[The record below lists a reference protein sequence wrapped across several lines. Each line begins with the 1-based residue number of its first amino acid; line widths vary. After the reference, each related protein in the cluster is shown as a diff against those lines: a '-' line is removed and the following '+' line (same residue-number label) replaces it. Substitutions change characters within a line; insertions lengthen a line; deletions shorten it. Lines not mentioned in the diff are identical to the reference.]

1 MVLQQSAKI
10 QHASHGATEKRIVSA
25 CNRKNSTDY
34 AGGVQISCDAKRI
47 PPSTTLKNTL
57 TRREARHWVG
67 RWVTSEINGRSRP
80 ALSVYIYLAPQRVR
94 LQPAHV
100 NCKTLPWPTGFA
112 ARLTNKGAIWE
123 MHARCLSNK
132 ALPMEWLR
140 AIAGDMRCGSLC
152 RWSDRGIGIC
162 HGGVPGIRSWLGV

>member
-1 MVLQQSAKI
+1 MLLTAQLRNELFRHV
-10 QHASHGATEKRIVSA
+10 TE
-25 CNRKNSTDY
+25 KNSTDS
-34 AGGVQISCDAKRI
+34 AGGVQIVCDAKRI

-67 RWVTSEINGRSRP
+67 RRWVTPEIIGRSRP
-80 ALSVYIYLAPQRVR
+80 ALSSYIHFAPQRVR

-100 NCKTLPWPTGFA
+100 NCKTLSWPTGFA

-123 MHARCLSNK
+123 MHARKKVLQ
-132 ALPMEWLR
+132 MEWLR

-152 RWSDRGIGIC
+152 RWSDLGIGIC
-162 HGGVPGIRSWLGV
+162 AGHPIMVGCLTKFRRGFGLFLRF